1 MKVLAVVQAR
11 MGSSRLPG
19 KTLMD
24 LEGKPVLGW
33 MLDRL
38 VASTTLDQ
46 VVVATSDLSGD
57 DPICDYCKIGGY
69 EFYRGDEKDVL
80 KRFYD
85 CSQHYGAEVLVRLTA
100 DCPLID
106 PVVVDQV
113 VNSFIGNEHDYVA
126 NTLPLEGSTFP
137 DGCDVEVFSRSAL
150 KKAYDCAVEIEEREH
165 VTPYMRKPESGLKTF
180 QVVREPDL
188 SSFRYT
194 LDTKEDLQN
203 LKEISRMM
211 TSGQKTGT
219 MEEIVAFLEPHNYS

>member
-38 VASTTLDQ
+38 VGSTTLDQ

-57 DPICDYCKIGGY
+57 DPICDFCKIGGY
-69 EFYRGDEKDVL
+69 EFYRGNEKDVL
-80 KRFYD
+80 KRFFD
-85 CSQHYGAEVLVRLTA
+85 CSQHYEAEVLVRLTA

-113 VNSFIGNEHDYVA
+113 VNSFIGNEYDYVA
-126 NTLPLEGSTFP
+126 NTLPFEGSTFP

-150 KKAYDCAVEIEEREH
+150 KKAYDCAIDIEEREH
-165 VTPYMRKPESGLKTF
+165 VTPYMRKSESGLKCF

-188 SSFRYT
+188 SSFSYT
-194 LDTKEDLQN
+194 LDTEEDFQR
-203 LKEISRMM
+203 LKKIVREM
-211 TSGQKTGT
+211 TLTKKIGT
-219 MEEIVAFLEPHNYS
+219 MEEIVNILSPNCDC